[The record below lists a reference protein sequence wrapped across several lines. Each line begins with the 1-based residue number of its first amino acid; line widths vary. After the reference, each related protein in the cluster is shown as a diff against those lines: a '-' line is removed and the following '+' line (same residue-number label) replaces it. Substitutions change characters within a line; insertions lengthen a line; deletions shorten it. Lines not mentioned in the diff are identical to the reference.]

1 MGQDVSQVP
10 MITIGDHT
18 LGVTDTFTYLGS
30 KISSN
35 LSLDAELSSRIGKA
49 SSTMARLS
57 KRVWENKKLTINTK
71 VKVYHSCVL
80 STLLYGSEAWTLY
93 SSQERKLNTFH
104 MRCLRR
110 LLGITW
116 QDRIRNEDILERAG
130 TRSMQCILKQK
141 RLHWL
146 GHICRMEDGRIPKDL
161 LFGELATGARPTG
174 RPSLRFKDV
183 CKRDLKDCAINPADL
198 QAATSIRSSWRT
210 TTKIG
215 SRQAEERKTS
225 QMRKR
230 KEERKQ
236 QPRSQTNCNPVFT
249 CTRCGRACH
258 SRIGLYSHSRSYRG

>member
-1 MGQDVSQVP
+1 
-10 MITIGDHT
+10 
-18 LGVTDTFTYLGS
+18 
-30 KISSN
+30 
-35 LSLDAELSSRIGKA
+35 
-49 SSTMARLS
+49 MARLS

-80 STLLYGSEAWTLY
+80 STLLYGSEAWILS

-141 RLHWL
+141 RLRWL

-161 LFGELATGARPTG
+161 LFGELEQDPQ
-174 RPSLRFKDV
+174 DV
-183 CKRDLKDCAINPADL
+183 QVSASKTSERDLKDCGINPADP
-198 QAATSIRSSWRT
+198 QAATSNRSSLRT
-210 TTKIG
+210 TTKLG
-215 SRQAEERKTS
+215 SRQVEERKTS

-236 QPRSQTNCNPVFT
+236 QSRSQTNCNSVFT

-258 SRIGLYSHSRSYRG
+258 SRIGLYSNSRICRG